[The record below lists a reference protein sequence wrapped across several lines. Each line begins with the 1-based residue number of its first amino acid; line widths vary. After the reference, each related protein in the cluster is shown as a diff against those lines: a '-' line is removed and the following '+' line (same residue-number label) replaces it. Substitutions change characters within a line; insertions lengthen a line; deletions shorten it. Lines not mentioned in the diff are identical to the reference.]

1 MVLRSPLG
9 RLLGGLCAL
18 RFVGRVSGRLIALPV
33 QCAREKSQLVIYVGH
48 AAGKQWWR
56 NFMNGHDVQVRV
68 SGVSYLGRGHV
79 VGIEHPARD
88 SAEQVYR
95 RRYPK
100 VEVARADPMVIIDL
114 ATGESEGAA

>member
-1 MVLRSPLG
+1 MLHSPLG

-18 RFVGRVSGRLIALPV
+18 RFVGRVSGHSITLPV
-33 QCAREKSQLVIYVGH
+33 QCARNHSQVVIYVGH
-48 AAGKQWWR
+48 APGKQWWR
-56 NFMNGHDVQVRV
+56 NFTDGHDVQVRV
-68 SGVSYLGRGHV
+68 SGTSYLGRGHV
-79 VGIEHPARD
+79 VGIAHPARA

-114 ATGESEGAA
+114 GTGESDGTV